1 MGKVTLLRIECSYL
15 RKTRPPNKECGGET
29 TEGGARRTLSRVPRG
44 GRKRGLP
51 PKHEPPPRFQ
61 DRPGGLPWG
70 SLSLLRRPQG
80 LLLPGEAGL
89 RLNCVARRPAWS
101 GACPA
106 EGSPSEPPGASPS
119 LPLPRPARRAPHPSR
134 VPAAPPLPVEAASQV
149 GLASTHGDPGPRAA
163 ATEGTSGPGRPAGAE
178 RQSEGRGPGRAGE
191 VALPPRPVV
200 PSRAR

>member
-1 MGKVTLLRIECSYL
+1 MR
-15 RKTRPPNKECGGET
+15 
-29 TEGGARRTLSRVPRG
+29 RRTHRG
-44 GRKRGLP
+44 RCSKNNAISGTPWREEAGSAPQTRAATALP
-51 PKHEPPPRFQ
+51 GQ
-61 DRPGGLPWG
+61 AGGLPRG
-70 SLSLLRRPQG
+70 VSLLRRPQG
-80 LLLPGEAGL
+80 LLLPGGSRSTPELCGPP
-89 RLNCVARRPAWS
+89 PAWS

-106 EGSPSEPPGASPS
+106 EGSPAEPPGASPS